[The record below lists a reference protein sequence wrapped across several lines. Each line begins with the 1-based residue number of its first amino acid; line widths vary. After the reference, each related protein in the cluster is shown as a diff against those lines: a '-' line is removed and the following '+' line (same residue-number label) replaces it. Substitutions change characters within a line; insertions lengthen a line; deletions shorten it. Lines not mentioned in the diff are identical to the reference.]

1 MAEIQLVDVVKRY
14 GSVTACNGIDLEIR
28 DGEFLTL
35 LGPSGCGKSTMLN
48 MIAGLEEIT
57 SGQILMDGRCV
68 NEMTPSERDVAMV
81 FQSYGLYPHMTVAQN
96 IGFSLRMKKRP
107 KSEISE
113 RVRSVAAALELTPL
127 LGRLPREL
135 SGGQQQRVALGRA
148 VVREPR
154 VFLFDEPFSNL
165 DAALRVRM
173 RGEVKIL
180 HERIGVTSIFVTHD
194 QEEALS
200 MSDRIVVL
208 SNGYI
213 EQVGTPRE
221 VYSRPASKYVASF
234 VGSPQMSFLSGE
246 IDRDGARPGYRC
258 GTAVFDLD
266 ENDAAAAAAGEV
278 DLGVRAEHVWLDRGG
293 VDATVTVCQPQG
305 PATDVTVAW
314 EGGTLIARV
323 PGFASYETGTTV
335 TVSIDPNGRHWF
347 DRSSGK
353 RIESGRQADLRKQ
366 PVHA

>member
-1 MAEIQLVDVVKRY
+1 MAGIQLVDVVKQY
-14 GSVTACNGIDLEIR
+14 GSVTACNGLSLDIR
-28 DGEFLTL
+28 HGEFLTL
-35 LGPSGCGKSTMLN
+35 LGPSGCGKSTLLN
-48 MIAGLEEIT
+48 MIAGLEDIT
-57 SGQILMDGRCV
+57 SGQIMMDGRCV

-96 IGFSLRMKKRP
+96 IGFALRMRKRP
-107 KSEISE
+107 KAEIVE
-113 RVRSVAAALELTPL
+113 RVRDVAAALEMTHL
-127 LGRLPREL
+127 LDRLPREL

-148 VVREPR
+148 VVREPK

-208 SNGYI
+208 GNGEI
-213 EQVGTPRE
+213 EQVGTPLE
-221 VYSRPASKYVASF
+221 VYSRPASRYVASF

-246 IDRDGARPGYRC
+246 LVRDGGASGYRC
-258 GTAVFDLD
+258 GTATVDLNPQ
-266 ENDAAAAAAGEV
+266 EMPAGGGSV
-278 DLGVRAEHVWLDRGG
+278 DLGVRAEHVWLNRGG
-293 VDATVTVCQPQG
+293 FDATVTVCQPQG
-305 PATDVTVAW
+305 PVTDVTVTW

-323 PGFASYETGTTV
+323 PGFAAYETGATV
-335 TVSIDPNGRHWF
+335 TVSLDSSGRHWF
-347 DRSSGK
+347 DRDT
-353 RIESGRQADLRKQ
+353 GRRVDRNGAAATGAQV
-366 PVHA
+366 VHAG

>member
-1 MAEIQLVDVVKRY
+1 MAAIRLVELVKQY
-14 GSVTACNGIDLEIR
+14 GAVTACDGIDLEIR

-35 LGPSGCGKSTMLN
+35 LGPSGCGKSTLLN
-48 MIAGLEEIT
+48 MIAGLEDIT
-57 SGQILMDGRCV
+57 SGEILMDGRRV
-68 NEMTPSERDVAMV
+68 NDMTPSERDVAMV
-81 FQSYGLYPHMTVAQN
+81 FQSYGLYPHMTVEQN
-96 IGFSLRMKKRP
+96 IGFSLRMRKRP
-107 KSEISE
+107 KAEIAQ
-113 RVRSVAAALELTPL
+113 RVREVAASLELTKL
-127 LGRLPREL
+127 LDRLPREL

-208 SNGYI
+208 SNGRI
-213 EQVGTPRE
+213 EQVGTPLE
-221 VYSRPASKYVASF
+221 VYSKPASRYVASF
-234 VGSPQMSFLSGE
+234 VGSPQMSFLTGTLE
-246 IDRDGARPGYRC
+246 DRQGRPGFRC
-258 GTAVFDLD
+258 GEVVFDLD
-266 ENDAAAAAAGEV
+266 GLDAAGLTGRDA

-293 VDATVTVCQPQG
+293 VPATVTVCQPQG
-305 PATDVTVAW
+305 PVTDVTVAW

-323 PGFASYETGTTV
+323 PGFAAYDTGAPV
-335 TVSIDPNGRHWF
+335 TVSLDPNGRHWF
-347 DRSSGK
+347 DRATGR
-353 RIESGRQADLRKQ
+353 RIETGQHTPAGRQT
-366 PVHA
+366 VHA

>member
-1 MAEIQLVDVVKRY
+1 MATIRLVDVVKKY
-14 GSVTACNGIDLEIR
+14 GSVTACDGISLDIC

-48 MIAGLEEIT
+48 MIAGLEDIT
-57 SGQILMDGRCV
+57 SGSIMMDDRRV
-68 NEMTPSERDVAMV
+68 NDMTPSERDVAMV
-81 FQSYGLYPHMTVAQN
+81 FQSYGLYPHMTVEQN
-96 IGFSLRMKKRP
+96 IGFSLRMKKLR
-107 KSEISE
+107 KREIAE
-113 RVRSVAAALELTPL
+113 RVKAVAASLELTPL

-180 HERIGVTSIFVTHD
+180 HERIGVTSVFVTHD

-208 SNGYI
+208 SNGRI
-213 EQVGTPRE
+213 EQVGTPLE
-221 VYSRPASKYVASF
+221 VYSQPASKYVASF
-234 VGSPQMSFLSGE
+234 VGSPQMSFLT
-246 IDRDGARPGYRC
+246 GALEATGGRMGYRC
-258 GTAVFDLD
+258 GEALFDLGVT
-266 ENDAAAAAAGEV
+266 EVAGAAGLDV
-278 DLGVRAEHVWLDRGG
+278 DLGVRAEHVRLGNGG
-293 VDATVTVCQPQG
+293 ITATVTVCQPQG

-323 PGFASYETGTTV
+323 PGFAAYETGKTV
-335 TVSIDPNGRHWF
+335 TVDIDPAGRHWF
-347 DRSSGK
+347 NRVTGQ
-353 RIESGRQADLRKQ
+353 RVEIGQPAEVGRKA
-366 PVHA
+366 VHA

>member
-1 MAEIQLVDVVKRY
+1 MAAIRLVDLVKQY
-14 GSVTACNGIDLEIR
+14 GAVTACDGINLDIN

-35 LGPSGCGKSTMLN
+35 LGPSGCGKSTLLN
-48 MIAGLEEIT
+48 MIAGLEDIT
-57 SGQILMDGRCV
+57 SGEIQMDGRCV
-68 NEMTPSERDVAMV
+68 NAMTPSQRDVAMV

-96 IGFSLRMKKRP
+96 IGFALRMRKRP
-107 KSEISE
+107 KAEIADK
-113 RVRSVAAALELTPL
+113 VHTVAAALELTAL
-127 LGRLPREL
+127 LDRVPREL

-208 SNGYI
+208 SNGAI
-213 EQVGTPRE
+213 EQVGTPLE

-234 VGSPQMSFLSGE
+234 VGSPQMAFLSGTLE
-246 IDRDGARPGYRC
+246 DRGERTGFRC
-258 GTAVFDLD
+258 GDAVFELD
-266 ENDAAAAAAGEV
+266 GLDAADLAGRDV
-278 DLGVRAEHVWLDRGG
+278 DLGVRAEHVWLNRGG
-293 VDATVTVCQPQG
+293 VSATVAVCQPQG
-305 PATDVTVAW
+305 PVTDVTVTW
-314 EGGTLIARV
+314 GGGTLIARV
-323 PGFASYETGTTV
+323 PGFAAYDTGAAV
-335 TVSIDPNGRHWF
+335 TVSLDPNGRHWF
-347 DRSSGK
+347 DRTTGR
-353 RIESGRQADLRKQ
+353 RIETGRHTAVGRQA
-366 PVHA
+366 VHA

>member
-1 MAEIQLVDVVKRY
+1 MAAIQLVDLVKQY
-14 GSVTACNGIDLEIR
+14 GSVTACDGIDLDIR
-28 DGEFLTL
+28 DGQFLTL
-35 LGPSGCGKSTMLN
+35 LGPSGCGKSTLLN
-48 MIAGLEEIT
+48 MIAGLEDIT
-57 SGQILMDGRCV
+57 SGQILMDGQQV
-68 NEMTPSERDVAMV
+68 NDMTPSERDVAMV

-96 IGFSLRMKKRP
+96 IGFSLRMRKRP
-107 KSEISE
+107 KAEIAQ
-113 RVRSVAAALELTPL
+113 RVREVAAALELTHL
-127 LGRLPREL
+127 LDRLPREL

-208 SNGYI
+208 SNGRI
-213 EQVGTPRE
+213 EQVGTPLE
-221 VYSRPASKYVASF
+221 VYSRPASKYVAAF
-234 VGSPQMSFLSGE
+234 VGSPQMSFLT
-246 IDRDGARPGYRC
+246 GAVGVSAGRPGFHC
-258 GTAVFDLD
+258 GEAVFDLD
-266 ENDAAAAAAGEV
+266 GLETAGLADRDV
-278 DLGVRAEHVWLDRGG
+278 DLGVRAEHVWLNRGG
-293 VDATVTVCQPQG
+293 IPATVTVCQPQG
-305 PATDVTVAW
+305 PVTDVSVTW

-323 PGFASYETGTTV
+323 PGFAAYDTGAAV

-347 DRSSGK
+347 DRETGR
-353 RIESGRQADLRKQ
+353 RIETSAVGRQA
-366 PVHA
+366 VHA

>member
-1 MAEIQLVDVVKRY
+1 MAAIRLAGVVKQY
-14 GSVTACNGIDLEIR
+14 GAVTACDGIDLDIR

-35 LGPSGCGKSTMLN
+35 LGPSGCGKSTLLN
-48 MIAGLEEIT
+48 MIAGLEDV
-57 SGQILMDGRCV
+57 SGGEILMDGRCV
-68 NEMTPSERDVAMV
+68 NDMTPSERDVAMV
-81 FQSYGLYPHMTVAQN
+81 FQSYGLYPHMTVEQN
-96 IGFSLRMKKRP
+96 IGFSLRMRKRP
-107 KSEISE
+107 KPEIAQ
-113 RVRSVAAALELTPL
+113 RVREVAAALELTPL

-208 SNGYI
+208 SNGHI
-213 EQVGTPRE
+213 EQVGTPLE

-234 VGSPQMSFLSGE
+234 VGSPQMSVLAGTLE
-246 IDRDGARPGYRC
+246 LGDDRAGYRC
-258 GTAVFDLD
+258 GAAVFDIAGVD
-266 ENDAAAAAAGEV
+266 TAALAGREV

-293 VDATVTVCQPQG
+293 VPAAVTVCQPQG
-305 PATDVTVAW
+305 PVTDVTVTW
-314 EGGTLIARV
+314 DGGTLTARV
-323 PGFASYETGTTV
+323 PGFASYDTGAAV
-335 TVSIDPNGRHWF
+335 TVSLDPNGRHWF
-347 DRSSGK
+347 DRSTGVRVDADQHSTL
-353 RIESGRQADLRKQ
+353 GRHT
-366 PVHA
+366 VHV

>member
-1 MAEIQLVDVVKRY
+1 
-14 GSVTACNGIDLEIR
+14 
-28 DGEFLTL
+28 
-35 LGPSGCGKSTMLN
+35 
-48 MIAGLEEIT
+48 MIAGLEDIT
-57 SGQILMDGRCV
+57 SGEIQMDGRCV
-68 NEMTPSERDVAMV
+68 NDMTPSERDVAMV
-81 FQSYGLYPHMTVAQN
+81 FQSYGLYPHMTVEQN
-96 IGFSLRMKKRP
+96 IGFALRMRKRAKP
-107 KSEISE
+107 EIAQ
-113 RVRSVAAALELTPL
+113 RVREVAAALELTPL

-208 SNGYI
+208 SNGRI
-213 EQVGTPRE
+213 EQVGTPLE

-234 VGSPQMSFLSGE
+234 VGSPQMAFLSGAVE
-246 IDRDGARPGYRC
+246 GRSGYRC
-258 GTAVFDLD
+258 GDATFELDDLD
-266 ENDAAAAAAGEV
+266 AAGLAGRDV

-293 VDATVTVCQPQG
+293 VPATVTVCQPQG
-305 PATDVTVAW
+305 PATDVTVTW
-314 EGGTLIARV
+314 EGGTLTARV
-323 PGFASYETGTTV
+323 PGFAAYETGSAV
-335 TVSIDPNGRHWF
+335 TVSLDPNGRHWF
-347 DRSSGK
+347 DRTTGR
-353 RIESGRQADLRKQ
+353 RIETGRRTTVGRQA
-366 PVHA
+366 VHA

>member
-1 MAEIQLVDVVKRY
+1 MPGIQLVDLVKQY
-14 GSVTACNGIDLEIR
+14 GSVTACSGLNLDIR

-35 LGPSGCGKSTMLN
+35 LGPSGCGKSTLLN
-48 MIAGLEEIT
+48 MIAGLEDIT
-57 SGQILMDGRCV
+57 SGQILMDGRLV

-96 IGFSLRMKKRP
+96 IGFSLRMRKRP
-107 KSEISE
+107 KKEIAQ
-113 RVRSVAAALELTPL
+113 RVKEVAESLELTKL
-127 LGRLPREL
+127 LDRLPREL

-148 VVREPR
+148 VVREPQ

-208 SNGYI
+208 SNGHI
-213 EQVGTPRE
+213 EQVGTPLE
-221 VYSRPASKYVASF
+221 VYSRPVSKYVASF
-234 VGSPQMSFLSGE
+234 VGSPQMSFLTGTVEASGE
-246 IDRDGARPGYRC
+246 DAGFRC
-258 GTAVFDLD
+258 GTALFDID
-266 ENDAAAAAAGEV
+266 QAEAATLTEHSV
-278 DLGVRAEHVWLDRGG
+278 DLGVRAEHVLLNRGG
-293 VDATVTVCQPQG
+293 GVAATVSVCQPQG

-314 EGGTLIARV
+314 DGGTLVARV
-323 PGFASYETGTTV
+323 PGFAAYDTGAQV

-347 DRSSGK
+347 DRETGK
-353 RIESGRQADLRKQ
+353 RIEAVQACRVGR
-366 PVHA
+366 